1 MEKTTNQR
9 VRMNLSQTAKGSWQA
24 DITVE
29 FDTVAECEKE
39 MGAAIKAAK
48 RVMEANGLKEA
59 AA

>member
-1 MEKTTNQR
+1 MEVQKNNR
-9 VRMNLSQTAKGSWQA
+9 VRMNISQTAKGTWQT

-39 MGAAIKAAK
+39 MDAAIKAAR
-48 RVMEANGLKEA
+48 RVVSANNLKEA

>member
-9 VRMNLSQTAKGSWQA
+9 VRMNISQTAKGSWQT

-39 MGAAIKAAK
+39 LDAAIKAAK
-48 RVMEANGLKEA
+48 RVMTANGLKGVDE
-59 AA
+59 